1 MEIYLD
7 NASTTKPIKEVIDAH
22 IRAMEQLYGNPS
34 SLHRKGV
41 EVEKEIKK
49 ARKIVATSLGCTDSE
64 IYFTSGGTESNNLS
78 IQGISKAY
86 FKKGDHLITTN
97 IEHPSVLNVFKK
109 LEKEGFSVTYLLA
122 DKSGSVSPI
131 QVLEAI
137 TDKTVFISIMHVN
150 NETGRIL
157 PIKEIGRSIK
167 KVDPSIVFH
176 VDAIQSY
183 GKLVFNVDDL
193 LVDSLSIS
201 GHKINATKGIGVL
214 YVRKGVK
221 ITPLY
226 AGGGQ
231 EKGLRSGTENSAAIV
246 GLGEAIKACF
256 SDQQI
261 SSDSAKRLKKHLL
274 EGVKNTINTTI
285 VNGSIDDGYSPYI
298 INISFLGVKSEVLLH
313 SLEQDGIYVS
323 TGSAC
328 SSSRTRQSHVL
339 SAMGLK
345 ELQIDSAIR
354 FSFSRENTIEEI
366 SYVLERLRKHVFDIR
381 KIISRT

>member
-7 NASTTKPIKEVIDAH
+7 NASTTKPIKEVVDVH

-49 ARKIVATSLGCTDSE
+49 VRKTVATSLGCADSE

-86 FKKGDHLITTN
+86 LKKGNHLITTN

-131 QVLEAI
+131 QVVEAI

-157 PIKEIGRSIK
+157 PIKEIGLSIK

-183 GKLVFNVDDL
+183 GKLVFNVEDL

-256 SDQQI
+256 SDQQK
-261 SSDSAKRLKKHLL
+261 SSDSANILKKHLL

-285 VNGSIDDGYSPYI
+285 VNGSIDHGYSPYI
-298 INISFLGVKSEVLLH
+298 INISFLGVKSEILLH

-339 SAMGLK
+339 TAMGLK

-366 SYVLERLRKHVFDIR
+366 TYVVERLRKHVFDIR